1 MEPGPKPRPA
11 LVMTVERRDNG
22 DVVSVVYGTS
32 QKLNRLKTG
41 EVAITQAKNPAA

>member
-1 MEPGPKPRPA
+1 
-11 LVMTVERRDNG
+11 
-22 DVVSVVYGTS
+22 VVYGTS

>member
-1 MEPGPKPRPA
+1 MAK
-11 LVMTVERRDNG
+11 TTTCNG